1 MCYIDL
7 LYNSA
12 GASCVW
18 VKAPKNEFSTD
29 LEIGGWGG
37 HPDPY
42 IRGWGGGEPVSKNL
56 FSVWTKNRGEGSGS
70 PGPLPWIRQYPRD
83 IIAPCIPKKGDQL
96 FYML

>member
-12 GASCVW
+12 GAFCVS
-18 VKAPKNEFSTD
+18 VKALKNEFSTD

-42 IRGWGGGEPVSKNL
+42 IRGGGGLGGVQKFVFGL
-56 FSVWTKNRGEGSGS
+56 
-70 PGPLPWIRQYPRD
+70 D
-83 IIAPCIPKKGDQL
+83 
-96 FYML
+96 

>member
-12 GASCVW
+12 GAFCVW

-42 IRGWGGGEPVSKNL
+42 IRGGGGGGCPKICFRFGL
-56 FSVWTKNRGEGSGS
+56 KIEGKGPGPQGPS
-70 PGPLPWIRQYPRD
+70 PGFAID
-83 IIAPCIPKKGDQL
+83 IL
-96 FYML
+96 VT

>member
-7 LYNSA
+7 LHNSA
-12 GASCVW
+12 AAFCVW

-42 IRGWGGGEPVSKNL
+42 IRGGGGAGVQKFVFGL
-56 FSVWTKNRGEGSGS
+56 
-70 PGPLPWIRQYPRD
+70 D
-83 IIAPCIPKKGDQL
+83 
-96 FYML
+96 